1 MNKRSPIYSVN
12 TQCRDCYKCVRHC
25 PVKAIYVENDH
36 AVVSPEACILCG
48 QCVGVCKNTAK
59 QIRDDLPAARLLM
72 QSKLPVYAS
81 LAPAF
86 AAEFPGV
93 RAAQMVTALKRLGFS
108 GVYETADGADCV
120 SRSVADYIQTSPKTL
135 HLTTACPVAVKL
147 VTHYFPHY
155 VDALTPFLPPM
166 LAHAQALRQAHGP
179 LALVFIGPCVGKK
192 HDADLNPN
200 LLNLSLTFQELRR
213 WFMVKGIWPA
223 DMPDDPDW
231 KKPGDGA
238 YYPIEGGMIAAVER
252 RLAQAPT
259 PHKDVTLMTV
269 SGVRNIVSLLKT
281 IDVASFS
288 APVCIEL
295 HACEGGCVQGPASAS
310 ACTAK
315 CRVAVLHY
323 AAPPTIQPQPENDI
337 HADYHA
343 EPVEVPVVA
352 DDAIAKVLR
361 ELGKYQPE
369 DELNCGGCGYDSC
382 RELAKAIVAKHAE
395 TAMCVSH
402 MRQLAQKK
410 SNAIDRALPYGLVV
424 AAASLLIM
432 ECNERFAKL
441 FGETLTMA
449 YEARPGLRD
458 ADLSRIIPFPHLFR
472 HVLETGKE
480 IIRKNIT
487 VDARIFSVSIFNIEP
502 HTVVGALILDVTESE
517 QRRQQLIDKARTV
530 IQNTSKTVQEIAF
543 MLGRNTAQSE
553 LILNSAVEMF
563 AAEAQDDHDEPRLPI
578 ETP

>member
-72 QSKLPVYAS
+72 QSKLPVYVS

-86 AAEFPGV
+86 ASEFPGV
-93 RAAQMVTALKRLGFS
+93 RAAQMVTALKRLGFA

-120 SRSVADYIQTSPKTL
+120 SRAVADHLLHTPRKL

-147 VTHYFPHY
+147 VTHYFPHD
-155 VDALTPFLPPM
+155 VEALTPVLPPM
-166 LAHAQALRQAHGP
+166 LAHAQLLRKQLGTCSI
-179 LALVFIGPCVGKK
+179 VFIGPCVGKK
-192 HDADLNPN
+192 NDADEQSD
-200 LLNLSLTFQELRR
+200 LLTLALTFQELRR

-223 DMPDDPDW
+223 DMPDDPGW
-231 KKPGDGA
+231 QKPGDGA
-238 YYPIEGGMIAAVER
+238 HYPIEGGMTAAIER
-252 RLAQAPT
+252 RLNQTAT
-259 PHKDVTLMTV
+259 PHREVTLMTV
-269 SGVRNIVSLLKT
+269 SGVRNIIALLRSL
-281 IDVASFS
+281 DVESLSTA
-288 APVCIEL
+288 VCIEL
-295 HACEGGCVQGPASAS
+295 LACEGGCVQGPASAS

-315 CRVAVLHY
+315 CRVDILHY
-323 AAPPTIQPQPENDI
+323 AAPPFIKPQPDTMI
-337 HADYHA
+337 HTRYHA
-343 EPVEVPVVA
+343 VPLEA
-352 DDAIAKVLR
+352 PTIDDTTIAKTLR

-382 RELAKAIVAKHAE
+382 RELAKAIAAKHAE

-424 AAASLLIM
+424 ADASLLIM

-472 HVLETGKE
+472 QVLETGKE

-563 AAEAQDDHDEPRLPI
+563 AAEAQDDHEVLHPQA
-578 ETP
+578 E